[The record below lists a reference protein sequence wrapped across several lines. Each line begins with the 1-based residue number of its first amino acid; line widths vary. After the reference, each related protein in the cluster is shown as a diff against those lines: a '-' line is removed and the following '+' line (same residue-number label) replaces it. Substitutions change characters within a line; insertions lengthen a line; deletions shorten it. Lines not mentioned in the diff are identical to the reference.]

1 MKNDQ
6 RLTTRVGISKVRGRD
21 RRMHMHS
28 LRIYNYLVQL
38 TMIAA
43 DTVAM
48 SLTSFCNPGTLSVV
62 GLLPLLVVS
71 RFVLTSTK
79 RQLL

>member
-1 MKNDQ
+1 
-6 RLTTRVGISKVRGRD
+6 
-21 RRMHMHS
+21 
-28 LRIYNYLVQL
+28 
-38 TMIAA
+38 MIAT

-62 GLLPLLVVS
+62 GLLLLLVVS